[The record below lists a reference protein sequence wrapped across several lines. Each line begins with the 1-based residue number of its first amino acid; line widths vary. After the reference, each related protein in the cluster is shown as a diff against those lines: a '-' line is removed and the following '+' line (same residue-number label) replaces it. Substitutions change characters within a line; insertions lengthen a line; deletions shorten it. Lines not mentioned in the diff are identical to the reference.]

1 MAIDL
6 HSLQTAALDGDD
18 LSLVALTLTADPLSK
33 YMPKTT
39 IEQLAHIGIRGEIR
53 EGDAELVRKVATAFE
68 IVRSRNA

>member
-6 HSLQTAALDGDD
+6 RSLQTAALDGDD

-33 YMPKTT
+33 YMPTTT
-39 IEQLAHIGIRGEIR
+39 IEHLARIGIRCEIR